1 MEYFIGKKL
10 IIIDRLARWLVI
22 DVKYNN
28 KNTNEI
34 VDSSSWLQGKE
45 SSFKVILP

>member
-1 MEYFIGKKL
+1 MMNIQKKKL

-28 KNTNEI
+28 KICFHLPSEPRRI
-34 VDSSSWLQGKE
+34 VHT
-45 SSFKVILP
+45 